1 MASNCSVPGFQRFSY
16 AWIAS
21 VDNASIL
28 KINSVAFE
36 PSMAGNIGTIFK
48 NFGVSYM
55 LLFSSV

>member
-1 MASNCSVPGFQRFSY
+1 MAGNCSVPRFQRFSY

-21 VDNASIL
+21 VDNMCIL

-48 NFGVSYM
+48 NLGVSYVF
-55 LLFSSV
+55 LFFSV